1 MSGGTALLLLPGSLM
16 VLALL
21 IKLPELRRD
30 WDQPLN
36 RTACALLVVGA
47 PITFLASPPT
57 IAAVNRGTGVVNFSA
72 PLVFGLLT
80 VFSGLCVVL
89 VLQWRGGPPAAVR
102 RATRLTAAVFGTA
115 TAAIVALFVIGDAP
129 VERLRDL
136 DTYYATTPWIRE
148 MVLCFLVAHTL
159 GTSALTWLC
168 AKWFARADRSLRPLR
183 AGLALIVLA
192 GLLDLA
198 YLVAKWASVA
208 ARWAGRDWV
217 YLSTDVA
224 PPLAS
229 ASALLLGAG
238 FVVPLIGGSAT
249 WTASSQYRRLRPLW
263 KALRG
268 FAAAQ
273 GRTVPLAWWS
283 PVRIRLVHRESV
295 IDDGIL
301 ALAGWFDPRVRAT
314 AYEAA
319 LGSGIGEARAATVA
333 DAAVLAA
340 ACRLKGAAA
349 RGAGPAPAALPEPYR
364 LGRCPLTAL
373 AHEFATSAVV
383 AAARDAA
390 TGAPAP
396 QGDPER
402 DPAPAQA

>member
-1 MSGGTALLLLPGSLM
+1 MSSRILLLLPGSLM

-21 IKLPELRRD
+21 IKLPTLRRD
-30 WDQPLN
+30 RDQPLN
-36 RTACALLVVGA
+36 RTACGLLLVGA

-57 IAAVNRGTGVVNFSA
+57 IAAVNRLTGVVNFSA

-102 RATRLTAAVFGTA
+102 RATRLTAAVFATA

-129 VERLRDL
+129 VERLEDL

-148 MVLCFLVAHTL
+148 MIVCFLVAHTL
-159 GTSALTWLC
+159 GSSALTWLC
-168 AKWFARADRSLRPLR
+168 GKWLARADRALRPLR
-183 AGLALIVLA
+183 TGLALIVVA
-192 GLLDLA
+192 GLMDLA
-198 YLVAKWASVA
+198 YLAAKWASVV
-208 ARWAGRDWV
+208 ARWAGRDMV
-217 YLSTDVA
+217 FLSTDVA

-238 FVVPLIGGSAT
+238 FVVPLVGGSAT
-249 WTASSQYRRLRPLW
+249 WRAFGQYRRLRPLW

-283 PVRIRLVHRESV
+283 PMGIRLLHRESV

-301 ALAGWFDPRVRAT
+301 ALAGWFDPAVRCA

-319 LGSGIGEARAATVA
+319 RGQGASEARASAVA
-333 DAAVLAA
+333 DAAMLAA
-340 ACRLKGAAA
+340 ACERRAAPEAAA
-349 RGAGPAPAALPEPYR
+349 RPPQHPEPPR
-364 LGRCPLTAL
+364 LSDQPLTAL
-373 AHEFATSAVV
+373 AREFRTSPIVAT
-383 AAARDAA
+383 AARSDA
-390 TGAPAP
+390 GA
-396 QGDPER
+396 
-402 DPAPAQA
+402 

>member
-1 MSGGTALLLLPGSLM
+1 MSGRLLLLLPGSLM

-21 IKLPELRRD
+21 IKAPMLRRVRD
-30 WDQPLN
+30 SPLN
-36 RTACALLVVGA
+36 RTACGLLLVGS

-57 IAAVNRGTGVVNFSA
+57 IAAVNRLTGVVNFSA

-102 RATRLTAAVFGTA
+102 RATRLTTALFGTA

-148 MVLCFLVAHTL
+148 MIVCFLVAHTL
-159 GTSALTWLC
+159 GSSALTWLC
-168 AKWFARADRSLRPLR
+168 GKWLARADRRLRPLR
-183 AGLALIVLA
+183 TGLALIVVA
-192 GLLDLA
+192 GLMDLA
-198 YLVAKWASVA
+198 YLAAKWASVV

-217 YLSTDVA
+217 FLSTDVA

-238 FVVPLIGGSAT
+238 FVVPLVGGSAT
-249 WTASSQYRRLRPLW
+249 WQAFGQYRRLHPLW

-268 FAAAQ
+268 FAAGQ

-283 PVRIRLVHRESV
+283 PVGIRLLHRESV

-301 ALAGWFDPRVRAT
+301 ALAGWFDPAVRSA

-319 LGSGIGEARAATVA
+319 RGQGASEARASAVA
-333 DAAVLAA
+333 DAAMLAA
-340 ACRLKGAAA
+340 ACGRRSASEAAA
-349 RGAGPAPAALPEPYR
+349 RPPQRPEPPR
-364 LGRCPLTAL
+364 LSDQPLTAL
-373 AHEFATSAVV
+373 AREFRVSPIVAT
-383 AAARDAA
+383 AARSAA
-390 TGAPAP
+390 GA
-396 QGDPER
+396 
-402 DPAPAQA
+402 

>member
-1 MSGGTALLLLPGSLM
+1 MSREIPLLLPGSLM

-21 IKLPELRRD
+21 IKAPKLRRNR
-30 WDQPLN
+30 DQPLN

-57 IAAVNRGTGVVNFSA
+57 IAAVNRRTGVVNFSA

-89 VLQWRGGPPAAVR
+89 ILRWRGGPPAAVR
-102 RATRLTAAVFGTA
+102 RATRLTTAVFGTA

-148 MVLCFLVAHTL
+148 MIVVFLVAHTL

-183 AGLALIVLA
+183 TGLALIVLA
-192 GLLDLA
+192 GLLDLSCMA
-198 YLVAKWASVA
+198 AKWASVV

-217 YLSTDVA
+217 VLSTDVA

-249 WTASSQYRRLRPLW
+249 WTAYSDYRRLRPLW

-301 ALAGWFDPRVRAT
+301 ALAGWFDPRVHAC

-319 LGSGIGEARAATVA
+319 RSRGMDEARAAAVA
-333 DAAVLAA
+333 DAAVVAA
-340 ACRLKGAAA
+340 ACHVKGAAV
-349 RGAGPAPAALPEPYR
+349 RGSGPGPAPVPQPHR
-364 LGRCPLTAL
+364 LGRRPLTAL
-373 AHEFATSAVV
+373 AHEFRTSAVV

-390 TGAPAP
+390 AAGTPGPGLEPAV
-396 QGDPER
+396 
-402 DPAPAQA
+402 A